1 MNAVNLPIA
10 QIVCNEGQVP
20 GLPRN
25 PRYIEEK
32 KLEELKDSLTRHSE
46 MLDLRPL
53 IVYPYKDEYVVIGGN
68 MRLLGAKEL
77 GFTELPC
84 LVLKEDTP
92 IDKLVAYILQD
103 NHEYGKNDYDILA
116 NEFKDEWLKLE
127 HFDFGNFFD
136 DEAKQGGEGGTAETE
151 QPKAEEDNFDEES
164 EPIVCRCKRGEVW
177 QLGNHRVMCG
187 DSTSAED
194 VEKLRGGV
202 LADMVFTDPP
212 YGMKKEA
219 EGVTNDNLNYDDLLE
234 FNKKWI
240 PLSFASL
247 KDVGSWYC
255 WGIAEPLFDIY
266 SNIIKPRKKLH
277 KENKVCFR
285 NLIVW
290 RKPPSGCGDG
300 QNNPVMRSFGLV
312 TEFCLFV
319 MKGQQGYVANKD
331 DYWEGFE
338 PIRQRLLKEKELSG
352 LSMKDIVALTST
364 AATHWFAKSQWAM
377 ITEKDWNILQA
388 YCTEHNKQGFRAEY
402 EQVRAEWYK
411 TRAYFDNTHENMVDV
426 WEFDRTSQKER
437 ENCGGHATPKPIALC
452 ARGIK
457 TSSPE
462 GGVVLDLF
470 GGSGS
475 TLIACEQLNR
485 KCLMMEYEPHYC
497 DVIIARWEKLTG
509 QTAVKIAD

>member
-32 KLEELKDSLTRHSE
+32 RLEELKDSLTRHSE

-127 HFDFGNFFD
+127 HFDFGNFFEEENGD
-136 DEAKQGGEGGTAETE
+136 GTSDGDKDSR
-151 QPKAEEDNFDEES
+151 KAEEDNFDEDM
-164 EPIVCRCKRGEVW
+164 EPVVCRCKRGEVW

-212 YGMKKEA
+212 YGVSIGDKNAALNSVQKAGRCTTNIENDTLSADALYPILVKAMTNARLSCKEDASYYVTSPQGGELGLMMMMMMMKDAGLPVRHMLIWEKNCATFSLGRLDYDYQHEPIFY
-219 EGVTNDNLNYDDLLE
+219 TWTKKHHNYRNGEYRTTIWKYD
-234 FNKKWI
+234 
-240 PLSFASL
+240 
-247 KDVGSWYC
+247 
-255 WGIAEPLFDIY
+255 
-266 SNIIKPRKKLH
+266 KPRKCDLH
-277 KENKVCFR
+277 PTM
-285 NLIVW
+285 
-290 RKPPSGCGDG
+290 KP
-300 QNNPVMRSFGLV
+300 VAL
-312 TEFCLFV
+312 
-319 MKGQQGYVANKD
+319 VANAMLDATK
-331 DYWEGFE
+331 EG
-338 PIRQRLLKEKELSG
+338 
-352 LSMKDIVALTST
+352 D
-364 AATHWFAKSQWAM
+364 
-377 ITEKDWNILQA
+377 
-388 YCTEHNKQGFRAEY
+388 
-402 EQVRAEWYK
+402 
-411 TRAYFDNTHENMVDV
+411 
-426 WEFDRTSQKER
+426 
-437 ENCGGHATPKPIALC
+437 
-452 ARGIK
+452 
-457 TSSPE
+457 
-462 GGVVLDLF
+462 VVLDLF
-470 GGSGS
+470 GGSGT
-475 TLIACEQLNR
+475 TLIAAEKKNR
-485 KCLMMEYEPHYC
+485 KAMLMELDPHYC

-509 QTAVKIAD
+509 QTAVKIAE

>member
-136 DEAKQGGEGGTAETE
+136 SEAEGGADNAERKGAE
-151 QPKAEEDNFDEES
+151 PKAEEDNFDEES

-212 YGMKKEA
+212 YGVSIGDKNAALNSVQPSGRCTTNIENDTLSADALYPILVKAMTNARLSCKDDASYYVTSPQGGELGLMMMMKDAGLPVRHMLIWEKNCATFSLGRLDYDYQHEPIFY
-219 EGVTNDNLNYDDLLE
+219 TWTKKHHNYRNGEYRTTIWKYD
-234 FNKKWI
+234 
-240 PLSFASL
+240 
-247 KDVGSWYC
+247 
-255 WGIAEPLFDIY
+255 
-266 SNIIKPRKKLH
+266 KPRKCDLH
-277 KENKVCFR
+277 PTM
-285 NLIVW
+285 
-290 RKPPSGCGDG
+290 KP
-300 QNNPVMRSFGLV
+300 VAL
-312 TEFCLFV
+312 
-319 MKGQQGYVANKD
+319 VANAMLDATK
-331 DYWEGFE
+331 EG
-338 PIRQRLLKEKELSG
+338 
-352 LSMKDIVALTST
+352 D
-364 AATHWFAKSQWAM
+364 
-377 ITEKDWNILQA
+377 
-388 YCTEHNKQGFRAEY
+388 
-402 EQVRAEWYK
+402 
-411 TRAYFDNTHENMVDV
+411 
-426 WEFDRTSQKER
+426 
-437 ENCGGHATPKPIALC
+437 
-452 ARGIK
+452 
-457 TSSPE
+457 
-462 GGVVLDLF
+462 VVLDLF
-470 GGSGS
+470 GGSGT
-475 TLIACEQLNR
+475 TLIAAEQKNR
-485 KCLMMEYEPHYC
+485 KAMLMELDPHYC
-497 DVIIARWEKLTG
+497 DVILARWEKLTG